1 MNFCPNCGS
10 KVEDTNFCQNCGYDL
25 KKYEHSMLFSSRK
38 NNIAS
43 DRTKEMAKSFGKFI
57 LAKTASSIKDYS
69 EKVQAGDKT
78 KFTLNIHPDLRNLLW
93 FGDGP
98 KRNYIKEK
106 RKTESIRVNGYT
118 IYFSTYGSDE
128 PSLILTKLPITK
140 PMTPS
145 NVPRPPYYPSY
156 ADLTPEQRWMYWQ
169 FLGNPY
175 SGSHDIG
182 YVFIFYYGLERY
194 LFSQHSGNAVNVI
207 LKLRDCYA
215 NTSFQSY
222 SSTALIL
229 YAISRKDTALA
240 TSFLD
245 SLDKSHEMKIPADL
259 LVLLKYTLGL
269 PLTAYEIMRYS
280 KAFLFNNQRYIKNNP
295 DIFLGFL
302 QKEITTQYGSDFVQL
317 GLFFDNA
324 DVTKIP
330 AADIPLFAN
339 ISIRDKVVRI
349 PRLCEYTPFTAE
361 MNNLLTAAHE
371 STKKYLA
378 EQRKTAKKIQ
388 N

>member
-1 MNFCPNCGS
+1 MFFCPNCGN
-10 KVEDTNFCQNCGYDL
+10 KVGKTNFCSYCGYDL
-25 KKYEHSMLFSSRK
+25 KKYEQSIHTLSRK
-38 NNIAS
+38 YGNESGQEKNVV
-43 DRTKEMAKSFGKFI
+43 KSLEKFI
-57 LAKTASSIKDYS
+57 LTKPVTSPIGFPGKNHDR
-69 EKVQAGDKT
+69 DKT
-78 KFTLNIHPDLRNLLW
+78 DFFLNIHPDLQNLLW

-98 KRNYIKEK
+98 KKNYIKDK
-106 RKTESIRVNGYT
+106 RQTEGIRINGYT

-128 PSLILTKLPITK
+128 PSLILTKLPIAK
-140 PMTPS
+140 PANPS

-156 ADLTPEQRWMYWQ
+156 TDLTPEQRWLYWQ
-169 FLGNPY
+169 FLENPY

-194 LFSQHSGNAVNVI
+194 LFSQHSGNAVSVI
-207 LKLRDCYA
+207 LKLRDCYE

-259 LVLLKYTLGL
+259 LILLKYTLGL

-280 KAFLFNNQRYIKNNP
+280 KAFLFSNQRYIKNNP
-295 DIFLGFL
+295 DVFLGFL
-302 QKEITTQYGSDFVQL
+302 QKEITAQYGSDFVQL
-317 GLFFDNA
+317 ALFFDSA

-339 ISIRDKVVRI
+339 ISIRDKIVRI

-361 MNNLLTAAHE
+361 MNNLLTVAHE

-378 EQRKTAKKIQ
+378 EQRKTTKK

>member
-1 MNFCPNCGS
+1 
-10 KVEDTNFCQNCGYDL
+10 
-25 KKYEHSMLFSSRK
+25 MLPSPHK
-38 NNIAS
+38 NNITS
-43 DRTKEMAKSFGKFI
+43 DQAKEMAKSFGKFI
-57 LAKTASSIKDYS
+57 LAKTASSIKDFS
-69 EKVQAGDKT
+69 EKVHAGDKT
-78 KFTLNIHPDLRNLLW
+78 KFSLNIHPDLRNLLW

-98 KRNYIKEK
+98 KKNYIKEK
-106 RKTESIRVNGYT
+106 KQNESIRINGYT

-128 PSLILTKLPITK
+128 PSLILTKLPIAK
-140 PMTPS
+140 PVNPS

-156 ADLTPEQRWMYWQ
+156 VDLTPEQRWMYWQ
-169 FLGNPY
+169 FLENPY

-194 LFSQHSGNAVNVI
+194 LFSQHSGNAVSVI

-229 YAISRKDTALA
+229 YAISRKNTALA

-259 LVLLKYTLGL
+259 LILLKYTLGL

-280 KAFLFNNQRYIKNNP
+280 KAFLFSNQRYIKNNT
-295 DIFLGFL
+295 DVFLGFL
-302 QKEITTQYGSDFVQL
+302 QKEITAQYGSDFVPL

-324 DVTKIP
+324 DITKIP

-339 ISIRDKVVRI
+339 ISIRDKIVRI
-349 PRLCEYTPFTAE
+349 PRLCEYTPFAAK
-361 MNNLLTAAHE
+361 MNNLLTVAHE

-378 EQRKTAKKIQ
+378 EQRKTAKK

>member
-10 KVEDTNFCQNCGYDL
+10 KVEKTNFCPDCGYDL
-25 KKYEHSMLFSSRK
+25 KRYEQSMLPSPHK

-43 DRTKEMAKSFGKFI
+43 GQAKEMAKSFGKFI

-69 EKVQAGDKT
+69 EKVYAGDKT
-78 KFTLNIHPDLRNLLW
+78 KFSLNVHPDLRNLLW

-98 KRNYIKEK
+98 KRNYIKETK
-106 RKTESIRVNGYT
+106 QNESIRINGYT
-118 IYFSTYGSDE
+118 IHFSTYGADE
-128 PSLILTKLPITK
+128 PSLIFTRLPIAK
-140 PMTPS
+140 PANPS

-169 FLGNPY
+169 LLENPY

-194 LFSQHSGNAVNVI
+194 LFSQHSGNAANVI

-245 SLDKSHEMKIPADL
+245 SLDKLHEMKIPADL
-259 LVLLKYTLGL
+259 LILLKYTLRL

-280 KAFLFNNQRYIKNNP
+280 KAFLFSNQRYIKNAP
-295 DIFLGFL
+295 DVFLGFL
-302 QKEITTQYGSDFVQL
+302 QKKITAQYGADFVQL
-317 GLFFDNA
+317 SLFFDNA

-330 AADIPLFAN
+330 ATDIPLFAN
-339 ISIRDKVVRI
+339 ISIRNKIVRI
-349 PRLCEYTPFTAE
+349 PRLCEYPPFTAE
-361 MNNLLTAAHE
+361 MNNLLTTAHE

-378 EQRKTAKKIQ
+378 ERRKVTKK